1 MIRTSSIDTV
11 QRNKLESLIRSGLSK
26 FTYIHDIKFADDMK
40 KTLIYPTMMF
50 NCMRISS
57 IHYFIQ

>member
-40 KTLIYPTMMF
+40 KTLIYPT
-50 NCMRISS
+50 NDVQL
-57 IHYFIQ
+57 YEE